1 MGYFKNIIDEESK
14 KKYYID
20 LKSFVNTEYENKT
33 IYPERKNIYFALEK
47 TPYENVKVV
56 ILGQDPYHGEGEAH
70 GLSFSVCPGVKIPPS
85 LKNIYKE
92 LNTEYGCYIP
102 NNGYLVKW
110 AEQGVLLLNSVLTV
124 EKDMPASHKGKGW
137 EQFTDKIIEEIDKK
151 DDPVVFMLWGNFAK
165 SKEKLLTNPKHL
177 VLESAHPSPF
187 SARNGFFG
195 NNHFRMA
202 NEFLEKHGCRPIDWQ
217 IENI

>member
-70 GLSFSVCPGVKIPPS
+70 GLSFSVCPGVKIPIF
-85 LKNIYKE
+85 KK
-92 LNTEYGCYIP
+92 YI
-102 NNGYLVKW
+102 
-110 AEQGVLLLNSVLTV
+110 
-124 EKDMPASHKGKGW
+124 
-137 EQFTDKIIEEIDKK
+137 
-151 DDPVVFMLWGNFAK
+151 
-165 SKEKLLTNPKHL
+165 
-177 VLESAHPSPF
+177 
-187 SARNGFFG
+187 
-195 NNHFRMA
+195 
-202 NEFLEKHGCRPIDWQ
+202 
-217 IENI
+217 